1 MLLRY
6 ILLALLAESFIIYAS
21 VLVKIIDLSP
31 IIVAFYRVALAVPI
45 FGLIALK
52 ERNIFK
58 IPPKDIALM
67 LFAGVLFALDL
78 VFFNLALH
86 KTSVANVNL
95 FASLVCFILAP
106 IGAIFFKEKI
116 KSSFIIGA
124 CIAFLGIIL
133 LIKGRGGESV
143 ATPIG
148 DFLAFISMVCY
159 SFFLAL
165 VFGLRKKYN
174 TMCLFF
180 FASLGSS
187 IVLLFLGCLL
197 EGFAVPKDWKN
208 WGLMLLIA
216 FFGQIL
222 GQGFFGYIMGK
233 IPTQI
238 ASLVLLFSP
247 VIAAVMG
254 FIFLHEK
261 LTILEMVGIFVIV
274 AGVYLAQLKRK

>member
-31 IIVAFYRVALAVPI
+31 IIVAFYRVALAVPV

-58 IPPKDIALM
+58 IPLKDMALM

-124 CIAFLGIIL
+124 CIAVFGIVL

-159 SFFLAL
+159 SLFLAL
-165 VFGLRKKYN
+165 VFGLRKKYS

-180 FASLGSS
+180 FASFGSS

-197 EGFAVPKDWKN
+197 EGFTMPKDWKN
-208 WGLMLLIA
+208 WGIMLLIA

-254 FIFLHEK
+254 FAFLHEK
-261 LTILEMVGIFVIV
+261 LTILEMVGIFIIV